1 MDTVKFMQKGAA
13 LLRKYRFAI
22 LILAIG
28 AVLML
33 WPSASKESTAQTQEP
48 MAQQQS
54 VAEELTQ
61 ILSQIKGVGKVRVM
75 LSIAT
80 GQETI
85 YQYDEEIHNGDN
97 GSNRK
102 QTVTVT
108 DKDRNEQGLVKQVI
122 PAQYLGAVI
131 VCEGAGQASVRLA
144 VVEAVSRVTGLGAD
158 RICVQEMK

>member
-1 MDTVKFMQKGAA
+1 MDTVKLVQKGAT
-13 LLRKYRFAI
+13 LLRKYRFAL
-22 LILAIG
+22 LILALG

-33 WPSASKESTAQTQEP
+33 WPTAAGKTSQPAEP
-48 MAQQQS
+48 VVRQS
-54 VAEELTQ
+54 VTEELTLL
-61 ILSQIKGVGKVRVM
+61 LSQIKGVGKVRVM
-75 LSIAT
+75 LTVDA

-85 YQYDEEIHNGDN
+85 YQFDEESHSGDN

-108 DKDRNEQGLVKQVI
+108 DKDRNETGLVKQVI
-122 PAQYLGAVI
+122 PERYLGAVV

-144 VVEAVSRVTGLGAD
+144 VVEAVSRLTGLGAD